1 MSLGP
6 AARRRISLY
15 GGAAVFAA
23 LALWAI
29 PTYVSR
35 RVPGVPVRR
44 MQIEADAAMD
54 TEAVKLL
61 QEYVRLDTTNPPGLT
76 RPAIEFLA
84 RTLECKGIPVTITGA
99 DPERPILVARLK
111 GRTAEGALALHNHVD
126 VVPAGDLAAWRR
138 PPFAADR
145 GEGAERDHLYGR
157 GTLDMKGQTIANI
170 LALGSLVSAGVVPR
184 RDIVFVAESGEET
197 YDESLGMMWLF
208 DHRPDLLQGVTDVFN
223 EGGVNEVKTQQ
234 VERFGIEVMQKA
246 ILSVDV
252 LSKQRKPLEDFEAF
266 LKTEEA
272 NTPIRVVPAV
282 REFLRFIAPSRSDV
296 WGRRMMDE
304 AEKLG
309 PGTEFWQYVPEVYR
323 ALLKDSI
330 YLGTIKED
338 AQGFSTRP
346 GRWLDARL
354 QPPPARRHGDR
365 GLSAEPRRGARLS
378 GGGRRL
384 RSGPGSRP
392 RRALHSE
399 QPVHVVGGRSRAGPQ
414 GLRRV
419 ALRRE
424 HLRRPDDPS
433 RERAHFAAAL
443 HGRNRADA
451 AHRSRVRDSALSGA
465 AATLRSSGRWH
476 APRVLEAP
484 RAGAAGHLVQEYR

>member
-6 AARRRISLY
+6 ATRRRISLY

-35 RVPGVPVRR
+35 RVPGVPIRR
-44 MQIEADAAMD
+44 MEIEADAAMG

-61 QEYVRLDTTNPPGLT
+61 REYVRMDTTNPPGLT

-84 RTLECKGIPVTITGA
+84 RTLECKGIPATVTGA

-111 GRTAEGALALHNHVD
+111 GRTSEGALALHNHVD
-126 VVPAGDLAAWRR
+126 VVPAGDLAVWRR
-138 PPFAADR
+138 PPFAAER
-145 GEGAERDHLYGR
+145 GEGTEHDHLYGR
-157 GTLDMKGQTIANI
+157 GTLDMKAQTIANI

-197 YDESLGMMWLF
+197 YDESLGMVWLF

-223 EGGVNEVKTQQ
+223 EGGVNEVKTQRI
-234 VERFGIEVMQKA
+234 ERFGIEVMQKA

-252 LSKQRKPLEDFEAF
+252 LSKEQKPLDDFAEF
-266 LKTEEA
+266 MKSEEA

-296 WGRRMMDE
+296 WGRRMIGE

-330 YLGTIKED
+330 YLSTLRED
-338 AQGFSTRP
+338 KQGFSRRLVITLLP
-346 GRWLDARL
+346 GSPIAAARARVDGWMRDFKLRLHVVMATADSVPSPAEGRAYQAVADVFGLDPDHAPVGPYILSNQYTSSEGVR
-354 QPPPARRHGDR
+354 AR
-365 GLSAEPRRGARLS
+365 GLRAYGVSPFAVSIYDAQTIHHENERISLPFFMDGIERMRRIL
-378 GGGRRL
+378 L
-384 RSGPGSRP
+384 
-392 RRALHSE
+392 E
-399 QPVHVVGGRSRAGPQ
+399 
-414 GLRRV
+414 
-419 ALRRE
+419 
-424 HLRRPDDPS
+424 
-433 RERAHFAAAL
+433 FA
-443 HGRNRADA
+443 
-451 AHRSRVRDSALSGA
+451 
-465 AATLRSSGRWH
+465 T
-476 APRVLEAP
+476 AP
-484 RAGAAGHLVQEYR
+484 